1 MCMTRTTS
9 VSSNW
14 SVVLAK
20 ILYGMRRPHSG
31 TLRIHPTN
39 NNLKHL
45 CVAASISILSP
56 RWFHC
61 GSAWCRSGWWLVCC
75 CFIERSAHS
84 SFYFVTH
91 RTVLGLGDTNL
102 CWQPSVTLERHLFKE
117 MYWYIVQLRSVNCF
131 SKINVKWLTA
141 TVWRIREKI
150 ITAALLCAEL
160 CTTVIFFYPVL
171 VFKVLWLSLKLG

>member
-1 MCMTRTTS
+1 MMYDCHLNVMLTCSLLLCRCVRLNFYRQGDKGFERIRGAFCDDS
-9 VSSNW
+9 
-14 SVVLAK
+14 
-20 ILYGMRRPHSG
+20 LYKLTFTFTFNR
-31 TLRIHPTN
+31 
-39 NNLKHL
+39 
-45 CVAASISILSP
+45 
-56 RWFHC
+56 
-61 GSAWCRSGWWLVCC
+61 GSACCRSGWWLVCC

-160 CTTVIFFYPVL
+160 CTTVIFFIRFWYLRCCGCPWNWGRQHL
-171 VFKVLWLSLKLG
+171 